1 MNTYQTFI
9 IKLDNINDVIF
20 NEDDIT
26 YKLVSNINLPLHSL
40 GYNYYLSRT
49 KNSMSITK
57 NFESKNEF
65 YYIVN
70 PFEVNINTIT
80 NNLLLESTNSYFNTT
95 NEIFDATFYI
105 YWDIITTFNI
115 IENIEELFITILS
128 LKNNSIINC
137 INKYKNIRKQFLL
150 KNKNIILYTI
160 SNQELEEIITDKTI
174 KQYDFKLD
182 ISNTKSVVKFNEEMK
197 NKSKSHII
205 IGDYGYDNEGDIYNI
220 LINEIIIA
228 LSYQNNNGHFILKI
242 YESFTIPTLKL
253 IYILS
258 ACYEEVYIYKPYF
271 SRPSESDKYIICTKF
286 QKNKTTLIANII
298 KILKNIKLE
307 PNKYIYS
314 IIPKLILPQ
323 TFLNKIIFINIKL
336 INTQQIMINN
346 IIKYIK
352 QNNYFGDN
360 YHSYKNEQLKVIKWW
375 ISIFFFEKLINEDF
389 IKKFNSQL
397 DLIEIEF
404 TQFQV
409 ALIKK

>member
-1 MNTYQTFI
+1 MSSYQTFAM
-9 IKLDNINDVIF
+9 KLDNVDNIIF
-20 NEDDIT
+20 NDNDIS

-49 KNSMSITK
+49 KSSMSITK

-65 YYIVN
+65 YYVVN
-70 PFEVNINTIT
+70 PFEVNIHIIT
-80 NNLLLESTNSYFNTT
+80 DNLLLESTNSYFNTT
-95 NEIFDATFYI
+95 NEIYDSTFYI
-105 YWDIITTFNI
+105 YWDIFTIFNI
-115 IENIEELFITILS
+115 IENIEELVITILS

-137 INKYKNIRKQFLL
+137 INNYKNIRKSFLS
-150 KNKNIILYTI
+150 KIKDIILYTI
-160 SNQELEEIITDKTI
+160 SNQEEEIKIDNKI
-174 KQYDFKLD
+174 KHHNFKLD
-182 ISNTKSVVKFNEEMK
+182 ISNTKSIIKFNEEVK
-197 NKSKSHII
+197 KKHNNHII
-205 IGDYGYDNEGDIYNI
+205 IGDYGHDNEGEIYNI
-220 LINEIIIA
+220 LINEILIA
-228 LSYQNNNGHFILKI
+228 LTYQNNNGHFILKI

-271 SRPSESDKYIICTKF
+271 SRPSESDKYIICKNY
-286 QKNKTTLIANII
+286 QKNKTLLIANII
-298 KILKNIKLE
+298 KILQSIKSE

-336 INTQQIMINN
+336 INTQQIIINN

-360 YHSYKNEQLKVIKWW
+360 YHSYKSEQLKAIKWW
-375 ISIFFFEKLINEDF
+375 ILTFFSEKIINEDF

-397 DLIEIEF
+397 ELIDIEYK
-404 TQFQV
+404 QFQV
-409 ALIKK
+409 ALIKN